1 MKIKEIVRLREK
13 PLKDGQ
19 KSLYLDIYVNGA
31 RSYEFLKLYLQPETS
46 KIAKEKTSK
55 LFYSLTQL
63 KQNE

>member
-46 KIAKEKTSK
+46 KIAKEK
-55 LFYSLTQL
+55 
-63 KQNE
+63 KQANSFTR